1 MSPSCCNSVT
11 GSTDLSYRL
20 PLVRRIIPRDLDC
33 RLARVYGPAHTD
45 EAKRVGG
52 SFWNWGLAS
61 TGNNLAKTRRDV
73 FVRKVGL

>member
-1 MSPSCCNSVT
+1 MFPSCCNSVT

-20 PLVRRIIPRDLDC
+20 PLVRRIVPRDLDC
-33 RLARVYGPAHTD
+33 RLAEVYGPAHTD
-45 EAKRVGG
+45 EAKRVGR
-52 SFWNWGLAS
+52 SFWKWGLAS

>member
-1 MSPSCCNSVT
+1 M
-11 GSTDLSYRL
+11 

-33 RLARVYGPAHTD
+33 RLAEVYGPAHTD